1 MKSKYFRGFRTVSSS
16 LNPLPLP
23 LPLLT
28 KVELGFA
35 VVGQYDDPKIK
46 AAQELAF
53 DQMLSWLKK
62 H

>member
-1 MKSKYFRGFRTVSSS
+1 MKLKYFPVFLTVSSGLDTLPS
-16 LNPLPLP
+16 L
-23 LPLLT
+23 LLT
-28 KVELGFA
+28 KFELGFA

-53 DQMLSWLKK
+53 DQMLSWLKT

>member
-1 MKSKYFRGFRTVSSS
+1 
-16 LNPLPLP
+16 LPLP
-23 LPLLT
+23 SLI
-28 KVELGFA
+28 KFELGFA

>member
-1 MKSKYFRGFRTVSSS
+1 MKLKYSLVFPTVSSR
-16 LNPLPLP
+16 LDPLPLP
-23 LPLLT
+23 SLI
-28 KVELGFA
+28 KFELGFA

>member
-1 MKSKYFRGFRTVSSS
+1 
-16 LNPLPLP
+16 LP

-28 KVELGFA
+28 KVKLGFA

-53 DQMLSWLKK
+53 DQMLSWLKA

>member
-1 MKSKYFRGFRTVSSS
+1 MKSKYFPGFRTVSSS
-16 LNPLPLP
+16 LNPLP